1 MALPRQIVETSLPVA
16 CVGAVVWRGAAALL
30 LVRRGKQ
37 PRLGQWS
44 IPGGRIEP
52 GETQHEAIAREV
64 REETGIAIELGPLID
79 IVDMIERDSAGAVT
93 SHYLLLDF
101 TAHWHA
107 GEASPDSDVIAC
119 EWVSPEEAVARVEWD
134 ETKRIIRES
143 ARRTWGF
150 EI

>member
-1 MALPRQIVETSLPVA
+1 METSPVP

-64 REETGIAIELGPLID
+64 LEETGITIQLGPLID
-79 IVDMIERDSAGAVT
+79 AVDLIGRDASDAVI
-93 SHYLLLDF
+93 SHYPLLDF
-101 TAHWHA
+101 TAHWRA
-107 GEASPDSDVIAC
+107 GEAAPSSDVIAC
-119 EWVSPEEAVARVEWD
+119 EWVSPEEAVARVEWS

-150 EI
+150 EV